1 MLLSMPVYLMVNRPR
16 KGGPYILW
24 FQGTPICCGGGRW
37 RRTGERFK
45 DHLNGAGGVL
55 KGKVLVEGSL
65 DLNQYLN
72 SCPGGVSTVSLLF
85 LQRRCSTA
93 LGVERRVRLLD
104 NSRRGGTCQI
114 NVTS

>member
-1 MLLSMPVYLMVNRPR
+1 ML
-16 KGGPYILW
+16 W
-24 FQGTPICCGGGRW
+24 GGGSW

-85 LQRRCSTA
+85 LQRRCSPA